1 MHLVV
6 LSEETINKNKQQ
18 ISLLKKKHKNKL
30 KRKHPIVQDIV
41 WLDTQ
46 PTPICTYPGNIFFYY
61 FYAAYFEYP
70 FFWFMKGYNW
80 IN

>member
-1 MHLVV
+1 MV
-6 LSEETINKNKQQ
+6 K
-18 ISLLKKKHKNKL
+18 
-30 KRKHPIVQDIV
+30 DIV

>member
-1 MHLVV
+1 ML
-6 LSEETINKNKQQ
+6 N
-18 ISLLKKKHKNKL
+18 KKHRKKL
-30 KRKHPIVQDIV
+30 KRKNHPVVKDIV